1 MSNLDIYLAA
11 TDLPAPRA
19 TVIKPDACNRRNPG
33 SREYTLLMQP
43 RTTARVSL
51 TALLGTPVTDAQ
63 GHLRGRLK
71 DIAVATG
78 PDAGKVAGL
87 VLKTRSGL
95 CIVPSAGRDGNPC
108 RHA

>member
-1 MSNLDIYLAA
+1 MH
-11 TDLPAPRA
+11 
-19 TVIKPDACNRRNPG
+19 
-33 SREYTLLMQP
+33 P
-43 RTTARVSL
+43 RTRARVSL

-87 VLKTRSGL
+87 VLKTRTGL
-95 CIVPSAGRDGNPC
+95 FIVPSQEKNNTLFTGCIDRKA
-108 RHA
+108 